1 MSGLIQLY
9 THFTPFNQGMHNS
22 EIRHFEDINS
32 YKELAE
38 FFSNFFMMP
47 HGCDTRWV
55 SQENIK
61 KKQNANI
68 LEWAF
73 LLFKMP
79 RLLWRKSCAWYP
91 TLKIQGL
98 GFCLGQE
105 HYQSEGLRPPA
116 IAKCGPKFG

>member
-9 THFTPFNQGMHNS
+9 THFTPFTQGMHIS

-61 KKQNANI
+61 KNKTPTFWNGHFCFSKCR
-68 LEWAF
+68 AF
-73 LLFKMP
+73 
-79 RLLWRKSCAWYP
+79 
-91 TLKIQGL
+91 
-98 GFCLGQE
+98 
-105 HYQSEGLRPPA
+105 
-116 IAKCGPKFG
+116 CGGKVVPGNLPSRYRV